1 MSPNYDVALV
11 GGGFAG
17 LTAARDLQRLGHRV
31 VVLEARDRLGG
42 RAHTVE
48 YDGMS
53 VELGGAWVHWLQ
65 PYVWSEMCRYGLLI
79 SETPEPATANLFVDD
94 QPHAMT
100 VEALDELVVEA
111 GDRIIGDAR
120 SAFERP
126 YDPGSWDLGAID
138 SLSVAD
144 RIEAADFDPKTL
156 SAADS
161 AYAGSASAYCSEVG
175 VAPLMHWQA
184 LAGFD
189 TSLAWECTER
199 YGISSGATSL
209 VEAIAADSAVE
220 IRLESPVDRVE
231 QTPRQVAV
239 SLRDGQT
246 VEARVA
252 VVAVPINTLGPIA
265 FEPQLSSIKQAMVS
279 EGQAS
284 HGLKVWCVVSGEM
297 NEISL
302 APSSWPLT
310 DVAPHIRTPNGDTL
324 CIAFGP
330 DTSRLDP
337 SSPNAVKAAVERLLP
352 GREVLDTLVHDW
364 TADPFSRGTWSSY
377 RPNQLTR
384 YLTALQEPDARVF
397 LAGADIACGWNG
409 HFDGAIESG
418 VKAAREVG
426 RLLADD

>member
-1 MSPNYDVALV
+1 MSRNYDVAVV

-31 VVLEARDRLGG
+31 VLLEARDRLGG

-48 YDGMS
+48 YGGMP

-79 SETPEPATANLFVDD
+79 SETPEPAAATLFVDD

-100 VEALDELVVEA
+100 VEALDELIVDA
-111 GDRIIGDAR
+111 GDRIVGDTRA
-120 SAFERP
+120 AFERP
-126 YDPGSWDLGAID
+126 YDPGSWDLGTID
-138 SLSVAD
+138 ALSVAD
-144 RIEAADFDPKTL
+144 RIKAAEFDPKTL

-209 VEAIAADSAVE
+209 IDAIAADSAVE
-220 IRLESPVDRVE
+220 IRLESPVDAVE
-231 QTPRQVAV
+231 QSPQHVGV

-246 VEARVA
+246 VEARGVI
-252 VVAVPINTLGPIA
+252 VAVPVNTLGRIE

-284 HGLKVWCVVSGEM
+284 HGFKVWCVVGGEM
-297 NEISL
+297 DEISL
-302 APSSWPLT
+302 ASSSWPVT
-310 DVAPHIRTPNGDTL
+310 DVAPHMRTPNGDTL
-324 CIAFGP
+324 CIAFGS

-337 SSPNAVKAAVERLLP
+337 SSPTAVKAAVERLLP
-352 GREVLDTLVHDW
+352 GREVLDTLAHDW
-364 TADPFSRGTWSSY
+364 TGDPFSLGTWSSF

-384 YLTALQEPDARVF
+384 YLTALQEPDARVI
-397 LAGADIACGWNG
+397 LAGADVASGWNG

-418 VKAAREVG
+418 IKAARRAS